1 MRIEVTPQFEKMYA
15 KLPTK
20 IKLRAEKQV
29 GYFLKDQFHPSLNVE
44 KLKPRSKNL
53 WSLRVD
59 TKYRIIFTT
68 PQAETVV
75 FVAIGEHDFI
85 YKFTNRL

>member
-15 KLPTK
+15 KLPIKTK
-20 IKLRAEKQV
+20 LAAEKQIE
-29 GYFLKDQFHPSLNVE
+29 YFLQDQFHPSLNVE
-44 KLKPRSKNL
+44 KLKPRSKHL

-59 TKYRIIFTT
+59 KKYRIIFVHLQTNV
-68 PQAETVV
+68 VV
-75 FVAIGEHDFI
+75 FVAVGAHDFI